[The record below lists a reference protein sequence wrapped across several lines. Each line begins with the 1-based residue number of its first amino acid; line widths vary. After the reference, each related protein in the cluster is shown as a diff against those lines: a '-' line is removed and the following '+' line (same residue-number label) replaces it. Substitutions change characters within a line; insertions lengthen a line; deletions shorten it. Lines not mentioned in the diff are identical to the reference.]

1 MVKVHRTQTH
11 DEYNFILFGFR
22 YDLIDGFNEDFI
34 EQIIKILNKRGYRI
48 LRKSAGIN
56 DEAKTRG
63 THIHFHCEL
72 EALNVVRYKTGESY
86 AFKKVAKELGIS
98 FPKETKSWAIST
110 PEVVTQH
117 NQEAEVGVL
126 KWLRYPLK
134 ELKPI
139 YKYCDGIDVEE
150 LAKIANAEYK
160 FSLEE
165 IEKKNLKKEEDK
177 TRWNTLCHHID
188 SLEPKSYYD
197 VLKAIYL
204 YTQEENPPVSMKWI
218 ADRTMCYCHQR
229 NILGI
234 HEMLWHIGDKNLL
247 KDSPAEHFQNNIM
260 TNLKLQKMMNL

>member
-1 MVKVHRTQTH
+1 MKVRRTQAH
-11 DEYNFILFGFR
+11 DDYNYQLFGFR

-34 EQIIKILNKRGYRI
+34 EEIIKILEKRGYRI

-72 EALNVVRYKTGESY
+72 EALNVLRYKTGETY
-86 AFKKVAKELGIS
+86 AFKKVAKDLGIN
-98 FPKETKSWAIST
+98 FPKETKSWAISM
-110 PEVVTQH
+110 PEAVTQT

-139 YKYCDGIDVEE
+139 YKHCDGIEVEE
-150 LAKIANAEYK
+150 LAKLANAEYK

-177 TRWNTLCHHID
+177 TRWNTLCAHVD
-188 SLEPKSYYD
+188 SLQPKRYYD

-204 YTQEENPPVSMKWI
+204 YTQQENPPVSMKWI

-229 NILGI
+229 NILSVQ
-234 HEMLWHIGDKNLL
+234 EMLWHIGDKTLL
-247 KDSPAEHFQNNIM
+247 KDTPAEIAKIQSE
-260 TNLKLQKMMNL
+260 TNLKIAEMMNF